1 MSNLDVNGKD
11 FLVNNRLFASL
22 STMEKERI
30 RMIAVWRQHA
40 FEWIIGNDS
49 WDEVEVNT

>member
-1 MSNLDVNGKD
+1 MMAAQKN
-11 FLVNNRLFASL
+11 A
-22 STMEKERI
+22 EI
-30 RMIAVWRQHA
+30 RKKITRKIAVWRQHA